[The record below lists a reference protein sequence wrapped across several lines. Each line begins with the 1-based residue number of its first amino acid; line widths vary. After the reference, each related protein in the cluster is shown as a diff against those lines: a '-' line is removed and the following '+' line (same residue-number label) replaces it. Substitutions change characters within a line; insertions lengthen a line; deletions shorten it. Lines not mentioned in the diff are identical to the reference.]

1 MIPWNSNHLSFLP
14 NLFQKSEIQ
23 NRCFQVVDKQT
34 LISVENKKNLG
45 SAFDMKIKLLQEELD
60 KLQKMKLVKPYG
72 NYENFSTAFAL

>member
-60 KLQKMKLVKPYG
+60 KLQKMKLVKSYR